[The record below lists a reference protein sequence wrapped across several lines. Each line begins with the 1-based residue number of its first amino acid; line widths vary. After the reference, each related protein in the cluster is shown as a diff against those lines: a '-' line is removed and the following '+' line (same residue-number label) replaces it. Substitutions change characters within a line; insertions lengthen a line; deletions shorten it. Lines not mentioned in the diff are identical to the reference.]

1 MELAIKRW
9 QSVLDID
16 ALRAKARS
24 PLAEVGLHG
33 TLLYALLRERRM
45 RRQRGDSWGRLDQE
59 RVVTWWR
66 IWGMRKDE
74 SAPMVTGSLCWQGE
88 AWAACLKVL
97 AERPRR
103 RQLPQLPPEVV
114 AVLSHSDQ
122 RQKEGW
128 PIAA

>member
-1 MELAIKRW
+1 
-9 QSVLDID
+9 
-16 ALRAKARS
+16 
-24 PLAEVGLHG
+24 
-33 TLLYALLRERRM
+33 M

-66 IWGMRKDE
+66 IWGMRKDAI
-74 SAPMVTGSLCWQGE
+74 APMGTGSFCWQDE

-103 RQLPQLPPEVV
+103 RKLHQRPPEVV

-122 RQKEGW
+122 RQKEGR